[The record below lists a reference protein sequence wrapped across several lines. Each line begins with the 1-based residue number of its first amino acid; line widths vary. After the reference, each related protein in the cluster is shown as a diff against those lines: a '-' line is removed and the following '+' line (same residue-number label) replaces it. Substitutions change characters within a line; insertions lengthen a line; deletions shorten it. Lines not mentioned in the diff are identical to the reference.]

1 MNENQSSKV
10 GLSFIDILFAVV
22 VGIGFERAIGRP
34 WFRNLLDNRL
44 DLDFWMF
51 VLGNTVV
58 IASWVGYHRM
68 MTEAKLDPE
77 VSSVQGFLRFLVDV
91 ILLFLYCRIVVV
103 IDAPLEAF
111 WTIAWIF
118 LLYLVW
124 DWIVITERRVEKRSG
139 VSLLWFVVFLGLYFG
154 VRKFG
159 KTQGELLLYCF
170 LGICFAVAYRLH
182 ARFRIPLLDGIAR
195 PATRVFEFVFGRF
208 RRIKHMRVKQMRI
221 YVAGPYTADTN
232 DERVNNVKKAI
243 DAAIGLYEKGHTPYV
258 PHLTHLIDERAKEL
272 GIVITREDYVRC
284 WDKPWLEICDA
295 LLLLADSPGARE
307 ELDTAQNLGKEIFI
321 GGADIVPAVSSRS

>member
-34 WFRNLLDNRL
+34 WFRDLPGNWSEL
-44 DLDFWMF
+44 DLWMF
-51 VLGNTVV
+51 VLGNIVV

-68 MTEAKLDPE
+68 MTQDKLDPE
-77 VSSVQGFLRFLVDV
+77 VGSVQGFLRFLVDV

-103 IDAPLEAF
+103 IDAPLDVF
-111 WTIAWIF
+111 RTIVWVF
-118 LLYLVW
+118 VLYLVW

-139 VSLLWFVVFLGLYFG
+139 VSLLWFTVFLGLYFG

-159 KTQGELLLYCF
+159 KSQVELVWHVSCVLA
-170 LGICFAVAYRLH
+170 ICFALLYRLQ
-182 ARFRIPLLDGIAR
+182 ARYRTPLDVITR
-195 PATRVFEFVFGRF
+195 PPTALFEFVLGRL
-208 RRIKHMRVKQMRI
+208 RRVKQMRI

-243 DAAIGLYEKGHTPYV
+243 DAAIGLYEKGHSPYV

-272 GIVITREDYVRC
+272 AVVITREDYVRR
-284 WDKPWLEICDA
+284 WDKPWLEVCDA

-321 GGADIVPAVSSRS
+321 GGADIVPAVSSRP

>member
-1 MNENQSSKV
+1 MNGNQTPKV

-22 VGIGFERAIGRP
+22 VGIGLERATGRP
-34 WFRNLLDNRL
+34 WFRNLPDYWL

-68 MTEAKLDPE
+68 MTEEKLDPE
-77 VSSVQGFLRFLVDV
+77 VRSKQGLLRFLVDV
-91 ILLFLYCRIVVV
+91 VLLFLYCRIVVV

-111 WTIAWIF
+111 TTIAWIF
-118 LLYLVW
+118 FLYLFW

-139 VSLLWFVVFLGLYFG
+139 VSLLWFGVFLGLYFG

-159 KTQGELLLYCF
+159 KAQGEVVWHQSCF
-170 LGICFAVAYRLH
+170 LAVCSAFAYRLQ
-182 ARFRIPLLDGIAR
+182 ARYRTPLDVIAR
-195 PATRVFEFVFGRF
+195 PPTGLFEFVLGRL
-208 RRIKHMRVKQMRI
+208 RRVKQMRI

-232 DERVNNVKKAI
+232 GERVNNVEKAI
-243 DAAIGLYEKGHTPYV
+243 DAAIGLYEKGHAPYV
-258 PHLTHLIDERAKEL
+258 PHLTHFIDERAKEL
-272 GIVITREDYVRC
+272 GIAIMREDYVRR
-284 WDKPWLEICDA
+284 WDKPWLEVCDA

-307 ELDTAQNLGKEIFI
+307 ELDTARNLGKEIFI
-321 GGADIVPAVSSRS
+321 GGAVVVPAAPSRS